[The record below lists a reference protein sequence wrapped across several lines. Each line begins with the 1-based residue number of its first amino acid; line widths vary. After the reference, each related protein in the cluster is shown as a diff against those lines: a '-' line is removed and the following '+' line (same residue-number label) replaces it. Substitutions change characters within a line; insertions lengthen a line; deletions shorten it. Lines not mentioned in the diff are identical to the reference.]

1 MEYSIDNTFLINSS
15 LEPNYNGFSLIP
27 NNDNIRVLNFSPGP
41 TSLPTE
47 VMTEFKNDFVNKWK
61 LGASPLE
68 ISHRS
73 PEFLE
78 TKISCEKL
86 FREILEIPDNYE
98 LIWTH
103 GGGHGQFSAVP
114 INLTNDFND
123 KPNYIVTGTWSNR
136 SFNEAKKFCSPNKSC
151 QEEDISD
158 INKIDSEFLSK
169 SLNESKNSSY
179 VYVCSNETINGLE
192 FREDGIPIPSKDLTK
207 GRIMIVDMSSD
218 ILSKKVN
225 WDNIDVAFAC
235 APKNFGFA
243 GSTVTIIKKDLLDI
257 ESRDNIPSLLD
268 WKLIRNSESFWNT
281 LPVFNIYITERILRF
296 YKKIGGIQV
305 LENQNTIKSNIIYN
319 ILDDD
324 NIYEPVVSKGRSER
338 SRMNIPFYIKNKDV
352 MELFVHNAFKNNIVG
367 LKTKTPFTDPNKP
380 EQLRISLYNSVTI
393 EDTQYLASFMIN
405 FDKYIKSTKV

>member
-1 MEYSIDNTFLINSS
+1 
-15 LEPNYNGFSLIP
+15 
-27 NNDNIRVLNFSPGP
+27 
-41 TSLPTE
+41 
-47 VMTEFKNDFVNKWK
+47 
-61 LGASPLE
+61 
-68 ISHRS
+68 
-73 PEFLE
+73 
-78 TKISCEKL
+78 
-86 FREILEIPDNYE
+86 
-98 LIWTH
+98 
-103 GGGHGQFSAVP
+103 
-114 INLTNDFND
+114 
-123 KPNYIVTGTWSNR
+123 
-136 SFNEAKKFCSPNKSC
+136 
-151 QEEDISD
+151 
-158 INKIDSEFLSK
+158 
-169 SLNESKNSSY
+169 
-179 VYVCSNETINGLE
+179 
-192 FREDGIPIPSKDLTK
+192 
-207 GRIMIVDMSSD
+207 MIVDMSSD